1 MQQKLSPLFLGT
13 KNCFLGTFYA
23 TKVFSI
29 VFGNYKL
36 LLGNFFATKAAC
48 YMAHLFYLAMKNFGF
63 LNCFWELQIAS
74 LELFMQQNIF
84 HWFWELIIVAWEHF
98 MQQKL
103 FPLLLG
109 TTNCFLG
116 TFYATKVISTIFGDG
131 LQIASW
137 ELFMQQK
144 LFPLFWGT
152 TNCFLG
158 TFYAT
163 KVISIVFGNYKLL
176 LENFLCNKS
185 CLCVWHISSCNEKLW
200 LAFLLFWGLRN
211 GSWKVFMQLRATKI
225 LWRPCCLG

>member
-116 TFYATKVISTIFGDG
+116 TFYATKVISTNFGDG

-211 GSWKVFMQLRATKI
+211 GS
-225 LWRPCCLG
+225 